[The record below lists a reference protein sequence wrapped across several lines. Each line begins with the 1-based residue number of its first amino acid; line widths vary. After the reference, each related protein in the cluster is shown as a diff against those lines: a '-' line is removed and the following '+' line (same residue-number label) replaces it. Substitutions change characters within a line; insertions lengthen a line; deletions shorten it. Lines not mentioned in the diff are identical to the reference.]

1 MYAQSPHSMRG
12 MMIGL
17 FFWVD
22 GIFSTLSAIV
32 LFGFSINDQNYSASG
47 THLSCGFWYYLVF
60 VVVGIATFIPYVV
73 FSRKY
78 QNRTRGDVDSER
90 YYRLHY

>member
-1 MYAQSPHSMRG
+1 MRG

-17 FFWVD
+17 FFWVE

-32 LFGFSINDQNYSASG
+32 LFGFLIKDHRNYSPSG
-47 THLSCGFWYYLVF
+47 TRLSCGFWYYLVF
-60 VVVGIATFIPYVV
+60 MVVGIATFIPYIV

-78 QNRTRGDVDSER
+78 QNRTRGEVDSER
-90 YYRLHY
+90 YYRLEY

>member
-1 MYAQSPHSMRG
+1 MYAQSPHNMRG

-17 FFWVD
+17 FFWVE

-32 LFGFSINDQNYSASG
+32 LFGFSYSSSG
-47 THLSCGFWYYLVF
+47 TRLSCGFWYYLVF
-60 VVVGIATFIPYVV
+60 MVVGIATFIPYIV

-78 QNRTRGDVDSER
+78 KNRTRGEVDSER
-90 YYRLHY
+90 YYRLEY